1 MLKIDE
7 AEKKALKGRGIIMTN
22 DGEHFVARVVS
33 SNGVFSN
40 AQLRALTDA
49 AGFLYRNKA
58 AYDLRKPGHRAEFAA
73 VRGELC
79 RVYAALAAR
88 KGSRSLRIRAL
99 ALRAGLPVFHVYT
112 RLLNARRSR

>member
-49 AGFLYRNKA
+49 AGEIRRRA
-58 AYDLRKPGHRAEFAA
+58 HRHDHAPDGGDPGR
-73 VRGELC
+73 EL
-79 RVYAALAAR
+79 
-88 KGSRSLRIRAL
+88 
-99 ALRAGLPVFHVYT
+99 
-112 RLLNARRSR
+112 